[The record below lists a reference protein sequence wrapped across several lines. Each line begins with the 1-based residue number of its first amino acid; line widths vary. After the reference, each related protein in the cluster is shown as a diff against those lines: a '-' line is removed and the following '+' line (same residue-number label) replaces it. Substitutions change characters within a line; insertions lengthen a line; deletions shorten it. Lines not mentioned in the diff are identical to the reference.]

1 LQGDKLNFSSFFFY
15 LKKEEIIKLLQEKI
29 RMTKANLFQAN
40 EQQNLKNLN
49 MKNEKNDSGID
60 IDGVL
65 CGNTKN
71 TCNSTTVITGITN
84 DFDSSNENF
93 TSLQN
98 FNGFQ
103 IENKM
108 KSNRNCTDIDSSTCT
123 TNTTSKEILN
133 LKDFRMLLKI
143 FLILSYY

>member
-1 LQGDKLNFSSFFFY
+1 
-15 LKKEEIIKLLQEKI
+15 
-29 RMTKANLFQAN
+29 MTKANLFQAN

-65 CGNTKN
+65 CGNSKN
-71 TCNSTTVITGITN
+71 TCNSSTVITGITN
-84 DFDSSNENF
+84 DFGSSNENF

-103 IENKM
+103 VENKM
-108 KSNRNCTDIDSSTCT
+108 KSNKNCLDIDSSTCT
-123 TNTTSKEILN
+123 TNTTSKDILK
-133 LKDFRMLLKI
+133 LKDFKMLLKKFNC
-143 FLILSYY
+143 FLLFISRNNEASWNATT